1 MKIISFAILFGL
13 FCFIPEHGCTQN
25 EVSPLSIQSPAP
37 SKKIVSKTPDSKV
50 TAKGATKIASPII
63 NKASLE
69 MNEEGSKAMQA
80 KDFAKAEELFRKA
93 LDIDPKNITA
103 SFNLAGAYLM
113 NKKNQEAIQLLN
125 HYILEYPNDP
135 GLYSR
140 LGEAYF
146 SSKDLPNAEKNF
158 KKALEIYPQYPG
170 TPVKLAT
177 IYSLQQKFNEAE
189 AMFLIAVEQEPRNG
203 DLLANLAGIF
213 LANGKAQEAINT
225 AKRALQVKPSSE
237 IYLTMGLAYERLKD
251 LNNAIISLQRAFDLG
266 DTRSGL
272 KEKIEALKAK
282 AAPRLTATPAP

>member
-1 MKIISFAILFGL
+1 MKIISFAISFGL
-13 FCFIPEHGCTQN
+13 FCFIPEHGYTQN
-25 EVSPLSIQSPAP
+25 EVSPLPIQSPAP
-37 SKKIVSKTPDSKV
+37 NKQIVSKTPHSQV
-50 TAKGATKIASPII
+50 MAKGSSKKVSPII

-80 KDFAKAEELFRKA
+80 KDFAKAEELFKKA

-146 SSKDLPNAEKNF
+146 ASKDLPNAEKNF

-189 AMFLIAVEQEPRNG
+189 AMFLIAIEQEPRNG

-251 LNNAIISLQRAFDLG
+251 RNNAIISFQRAFDLG

-282 AAPRLTATPAP
+282 AAPHPTASPAP